1 MLNIINMIRNT
12 YFKRHTNLKTLEL
25 FLNIIIF
32 QGVMKRCVH
41 DTGCL
46 NLIYSQYNDMARQFI
61 HYNSL
66 KLP

>member
-1 MLNIINMIRNT
+1 MIRNT

-32 QGVMKRCVH
+32 QGVTESDVP

-46 NLIYSQYNDMARQFI
+46 NLIYSQYNDVARQII